1 VSYNGKKRFIY
12 TVLFLAALATGGCG
26 VLCNPGEMRCDE
38 NRAQLCEWFEYGG
51 DSGSWKNFQS
61 CGEIG
66 LTCYEGGA
74 HCDGYDQYACCD

>member
-1 VSYNGKKRFIY
+1 MSYNGKKRFIY
-12 TVLFLAALATGGCG
+12 TVLFLAVLATGGCG

-61 CGEIG
+61 CGDIG
-66 LTCYEGGA
+66 LTCLGDA
-74 HCDGYDQYACCD
+74 P